1 MFNHLSRALVAGGFD
16 ASSIFNFHPLQL
28 AAYVDLVWETLRVS
42 GGGDPTAT
50 RRQLDPAIGHVSGG
64 RTPIG
69 LTDLYLRP
77 LGGPVGDVDNTAFVD
92 AVSNVLASGPTW
104 HHLIYAYLI
113 ENTRVHDV
121 VERVLQE
128 IVTGERLGQL
138 SPESHRWARAT
149 EDLMFRD
156 QGFFLSSLKSHVR
169 NSAHATRRNAHW
181 RAFGLDLNH
190 GDGDHAKYVR
200 AEAANTSFVATF
212 EALLREV
219 WRGYVNARN
228 TSGPNAADDA
238 AIAEYASRIHQ
249 MLGDRRE
256 RGNLTREEYVM
267 TTMMSWFDLT
277 IASDTPIVVDLQAQA
292 TTPEERLRKLA
303 SRVGMTSHA
312 KSRSLFELATR
323 VSTLLI
329 AIESGAYDVPTAAR
343 TLYDVNLGGIG
354 ANPVAADMVQII
366 IHWSQATGHEVK
378 ALPVVPN
385 ASSNGASTMVA
396 LS

>member
-1 MFNHLSRALVAGGFD
+1 MFNHLSRALVARGVG
-16 ASSIFNFHPLQL
+16 ANAIFNFHPLQL
-28 AAYVDLVWETLRVS
+28 AAYVDLIWETLRVAC
-42 GGGDPTAT
+42 GGAPDAV
-50 RRQLDPAIGHVSGG
+50 RRQLDPAIGHVTGG
-64 RTPIG
+64 HGTVG
-69 LTDLYLRP
+69 LTDVYLRP
-77 LGGPVGDVDNTAFVD
+77 LGGPSGGVDNADFVA
-92 AVSNVLASGPTW
+92 AVNGVLGTVPTW

-113 ENTRVHDV
+113 ENTRAYDI

-156 QGFFLSSLKSHVR
+156 QGFFLSSLTSHVR
-169 NSAHATRRNAHW
+169 KHAHGTRRNAYW
-181 RAFGLDLNH
+181 RMFGMDLNH
-190 GDGDHAKYVR
+190 GDGDKGQFVR
-200 AEAANTSFVATF
+200 AEASNTGFVGTF

-219 WRGYVNARN
+219 WRGYINARN
-228 TSGPNAADDA
+228 TSGPNSADDA
-238 AIAEYASRIHQ
+238 AIAEYASRLHQ

-256 RGNLTREEYVM
+256 RGNLTREEFVI
-267 TTMMSWFDLT
+267 TTMMSWFELT
-277 IASDTPIVVDLQAQA
+277 VASDTPIVIDLQAQA
-292 TTPEERLRKLA
+292 TTPEERLRKIA
-303 SRVGMTSHA
+303 ARVGLTAHA

-354 ANPVAADMVQII
+354 ANPVAADMVQVI

-378 ALPVVPN
+378 ALPVQPN
-385 ASSNGASTMVA
+385 AGVNGASTMIA
-396 LS
+396 MS

>member
-1 MFNHLSRALVAGGFD
+1 MFNHLSRALVANGFD

-42 GGGDPTAT
+42 GGGDPTSP
-50 RRQLDPAIGHVSGG
+50 RRQLDAAIGHVSAG
-64 RTPIG
+64 RTSVG

-77 LGGPVGDVDNTAFVD
+77 LGGPIGGVDNTVFVD
-92 AVSNVLASGPTW
+92 AVTNVLASGPTW

-113 ENTRVHDV
+113 ENTRVHDI

-156 QGFFLSSLKSHVR
+156 QGFFLSSLTSHVR
-169 NSAHATRRNAHW
+169 KSAHATRRNAHW
-181 RAFGLDLNH
+181 RMFALDLNH
-190 GDGDHAKYVR
+190 GEGDHAKYAR

-238 AIAEYASRIHQ
+238 AIAEYASRLHQ

-256 RGNLTREEYVM
+256 RGNLTREEFVM

-277 IASDTPIVVDLQAQA
+277 VASDTPIVVDLQAQA

-303 SRVGMTSHA
+303 SRVGATSHA

-343 TLYDVNLGGIG
+343 TLYDVNLGGFG

-385 ASSNGASTMVA
+385 GTSNGASTMIA
-396 LS
+396 MS